1 MAKVNPFELS
11 FNEPIS
17 LTAGSLPSSPYCS
30 FIDNHSESANWP
42 KNVILNVP
50 GTIVWPSWA
59 WSVIVVV
66 PGLPITPW
74 ICHWTF
80 PSLPMLPDFLIWPVG
95 ITMFG
100 VPVPI
105 PDVAGADGM
114 FWPTPI
120 CGVGKSPPSGHGS
133 TCVGFVPRC
142 FVTTPVNEKS
152 PPSIVLRPAAFW
164 LNVIVT
170 PVLLTVTVPMS
181 TPLSGSLGLLGL
193 W

>member
-1 MAKVNPFELS
+1 MSTVNPFELS
-11 FNEPIS
+11 FSEPIS
-17 LTAGSLPSSPYCS
+17 LTAGSLPLSPYCK
-30 FIDNHSESANWP
+30 FVDIHSKLANWP

-66 PGLPITPW
+66 PGLPISPW

-95 ITMFG
+95 ATICG
-100 VPVPI
+100 VPI
-105 PDVAGADGM
+105 PFPGVAGGM
-114 FWPTPI
+114 FWPTLI
-120 CGVGKSPPSGHGS
+120 CGVGKLPPSGHGF
-133 TCVGFVPRC
+133 TWEGFVPCC
-142 FVTTPVNEKS
+142 FVTTPVNEKF
-152 PPSIVLRPAAFW
+152 PPSIVLRSAAFW

-170 PVLLTVTVPMS
+170 PVSVTVTVPMS
-181 TPLSGSLGLLGL
+181 TPLSGSLGLSGL